1 MMWCDMTVKSW
12 RTDSVMKFPFL
23 VGLLPWLSLRGR
35 SACQALSLC
44 RGFPRAGV
52 QVTAYC
58 TDRVLAE
65 KTDEMSDRL
74 IFYGE
79 PTPESV
85 GPLLDYLEG
94 RPVQKMLVMADS
106 SRSDELRPRLMLCLG
121 GQAEITTAIPGM
133 LEVSHSPSFAMTS
146 LQPFLTACNA
156 HLLVG
161 RPGCTAGLHPFC
173 TEQQLW
179 RLQILPAGASKGIG
193 VGKLLEHM
201 GVAPENLMALG
212 DGENDVEMLQV
223 R

>member
-1 MMWCDMTVKSW
+1 MSW
-12 RTDSVMKFPFL
+12 GPS
-23 VGLLPWLSLRGR
+23 
-35 SACQALSLC
+35 C
-44 RGFPRAGV
+44 AGV

-65 KTDEMSDRL
+65 KTDEQSDRL
-74 IFYGE
+74 IFFGE

-85 GPLLDYLEG
+85 GPLLDFLEG
-94 RPVQKMLVMADS
+94 RPVQKLVVMADP
-106 SRSDELRPRLMLCLG
+106 SRTDELRPRLMQALG
-121 GQAEITTAIPGM
+121 GRAETTTAIPGM
-133 LEVSHSPSFAMTS
+133 LEVSHGPSFAMTLVQHRPS
-146 LQPFLTACNA
+146 LHAMHICVSGLDCIA
-156 HLLVG
+156 
-161 RPGCTAGLHPFC
+161 RPHPFC

-179 RLQILPAGASKGIG
+179 RLQVLPAGASKGVG